1 MSLSST
7 RRMYRRVTSDYLG
20 WYGSHRTIR
29 PVILRDLSLN
39 GFRVEG
45 QADLLSDQIV
55 SIRVQLPNGGGSIEI
70 DQAVVRW
77 KTERE
82 FGVQIISLS
91 NESDLR
97 LARHVEHQ
105 LQHTMAHALPA
116 HAHEH
121 IGAGGIVH
129 PSAC

>member
-1 MSLSST
+1 VSLSST
-7 RRMYRRVTSDYLG
+7 QRMYRRVTTDYLG
-20 WYGSHRTIR
+20 WYGAHRTTR
-29 PVILRDLSLN
+29 PVIVRDLSLN
-39 GFRVEG
+39 GFRIEG
-45 QADLLSDQIV
+45 QADLLSDRIV

-82 FGVQIISLS
+82 FGVQIIALS

-105 LQHTMAHALPA
+105 LQHTMAHVLPVSS
-116 HAHEH
+116 HERA
-121 IGAGGIVH
+121 GAGGTVH
-129 PSAC
+129 PSVF